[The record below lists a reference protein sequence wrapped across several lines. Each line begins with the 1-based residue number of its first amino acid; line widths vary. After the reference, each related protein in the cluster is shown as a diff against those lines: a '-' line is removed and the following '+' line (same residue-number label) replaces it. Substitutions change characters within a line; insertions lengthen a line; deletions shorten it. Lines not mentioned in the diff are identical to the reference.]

1 MRYHEYHAIHRSL
14 DGATDVRL
22 MRQIVGVVRSAWVL
36 AVLALLCTAA
46 SQAADTTVASATTKP
61 ALVLEQRRVAMKDG
75 TPVAVCLAKPPGARR
90 GQRFP
95 VLFTT
100 DAYAGPCGY
109 FGRAWYEDFVRAG
122 YVVAYLHVRGTGDSD
137 GTFPDKEYSDQELD
151 DAEEMIGWLAKQPW
165 STGRVGMFGTSWSGF
180 NSMMVAARRP
190 PALRAIVVNVGTDN
204 IYHEDARFPS
214 GIFHMDDYIMSADVM
229 LVITPAGRDPFDE
242 TLLQQRFDQQ
252 PWSLTY
258 LQQQR
263 DGEFWRRS
271 LRRDV
276 NPQAGAVPTMMI
288 GAWHDPYRDAV
299 LRALERSSGPV
310 RAVIGP
316 WNHSTEFPGP
326 SAELGRAALEWWDHF
341 LKGRSNG
348 VLERP
353 QFYAYMR
360 RPYAP
365 VITRAMIPGE
375 WRAFER
381 WRNARIEDRR
391 WTLNADRSV
400 DPAAG
405 PAGDHRLR
413 MVPSTGVAAGL
424 GWIDVAP
431 DQRPGD
437 ATALVYESPPF
448 TAELQI
454 LGQPVAQLVTAIDAH
469 RANWFVKLSDVA
481 PDGTTTLIT
490 GGAING
496 AHRGSS
502 TEPAMMEPGVR
513 YTLSVPLLATSWI
526 FQPGHRLR
534 IYVANALFPAYWPS
548 AEPVTMSLGVG
559 EGGSSIT
566 LPVIAPQSSAAAAEA
581 AAALGSRN
589 VTVAEAE
596 AAATGASA
604 YTWNGPVRSSHSR
617 DDIKATTTVSRGYQ
631 WFSPDGEDVSVEFTV
646 DDDDPARSS
655 FVGSSFVKSEW
666 QGQQVEWRGTTE
678 VRSDATAFEYRHF
691 RQLLRDGK
699 VVREREWKERI
710 PRDHQ

>member
-1 MRYHEYHAIHRSL
+1 MRAMTTER
-14 DGATDVRL
+14 ATPARRVL
-22 MRQIVGVVRSAWVL
+22 MPAAVL
-36 AVLALLCTAA
+36 VAVLAMTAPGVVSGAGAEEDAGAAA
-46 SQAADTTVASATTKP
+46 SKP
-61 ALVLEQRRVAMKDG
+61 ALVLEQRRVTMRDG
-75 TPVAVCLAKPPGARR
+75 TAVAVCLAKPPGARA

-122 YVVAYLHVRGTGDSD
+122 YVVAYKHVRGTGDSD
-137 GTFPDKEYSDQELD
+137 GTFPDKEYSDHELD
-151 DAEEMIGWLAKQPW
+151 DAVEMIGWLARQPW

-204 IYHEDARFPS
+204 FYHEDARFPS
-214 GIFHMDDYIMSADVM
+214 GIFHMDDYIMAADIM
-229 LVITPAGRDPFDE
+229 LVTPPPGRDPLDE
-242 TLLQQRFDQQ
+242 TLLRQRFDQQ
-252 PWSLTY
+252 PWSLTKIR
-258 LQQQR
+258 QQR

-271 LRRDV
+271 LRRDQD
-276 NPQAGAVPTMMI
+276 PRAGEVPTMMI
-288 GAWHDPYRDAV
+288 GAWHDPYRDAA

-310 RAVIGP
+310 RTVIGP

-341 LKGRSNG
+341 LKDKKNG
-348 VLERP
+348 VLDRP
-353 QFYAYMR
+353 QVYAYMR

-365 VITRAMIPGE
+365 IITRAKIPGE
-375 WRAFER
+375 WRAIDR
-381 WRNARIEDRR
+381 WRDASITPRR
-391 WTLNADRSV
+391 WTLNTDGSIGPDAA
-400 DPAAG
+400 AAG
-405 PAGDHRLR
+405 VHRLR
-413 MVPSTGVAAGL
+413 MVASTGVAAGL

-437 ATALVYESPPF
+437 ATALVYESAPF
-448 TAELQI
+448 TSELQI
-454 LGQPVAQLVTAIDAH
+454 LGQPVAQLVTSIDAR

-490 GGAING
+490 GGALNG
-496 AHRGSS
+496 AHRESS
-502 TEPAMMEPGVR
+502 TAPTMMEPGKR
-513 YTLSVPLLATSWI
+513 YPLSVPLLATSWI

-534 IYVANALFPAYWPS
+534 ISVANALFPAYWPS
-548 AEPVTMSLGVG
+548 AEPLTMSLEVG
-559 EGGSSIT
+559 QGGSTFT
-566 LPVIAPQSSAAAAEA
+566 LPVIAPQSAAAAAQA
-581 AAALGSRN
+581 AKDMGSRN
-589 VTVAEAE
+589 LTVAEAE
-596 AAATGASA
+596 VAATGAST
-604 YTWNGPVRSSHSR
+604 YTWNGPVRSGYSR
-617 DDIKATTTVSRGYQ
+617 DDIAATTTVSRGYQ
-631 WFSPDGEDVSVEFTV
+631 WQSPDGEDVSVEFTV

-655 FVGSSFVKSEW
+655 FVGRASVKSAW

-699 VVREREWKERI
+699 VVREREWKERV

>member
-1 MRYHEYHAIHRSL
+1 MR
-14 DGATDVRL
+14 T
-22 MRQIVGVVRSAWVL
+22 QKPL
-36 AVLALLCTAA
+36 AALTALLVALLAMMAPAA
-46 SQAADTTVASATTKP
+46 VAAAGAAAEKP
-61 ALVLEQRRVAMKDG
+61 ALVLEQRRVTMRDG
-75 TPVAVCLAKPPGARR
+75 TAVAVCLAKPPGARA

-122 YVVAYLHVRGTGDSD
+122 YVVAYKHVRGTGDSD
-137 GTFPDKEYSDQELD
+137 GTFPDKEYSDHELD
-151 DAEEMIGWLAKQPW
+151 DAVEMIGWLARQPW

-204 IYHEDARFPS
+204 FYHEDARFPS

-229 LVITPAGRDPFDE
+229 LLTPPQGRDPFGE
-242 TLLQQRFDQQ
+242 TLLRQRFDQQ
-252 PWSLTY
+252 PWSLTKIR
-258 LQQQR
+258 QQR

-271 LRRDV
+271 LRRDQD
-276 NPQAGAVPTMMI
+276 PRAGEVPTMMI
-288 GAWHDPYRDAV
+288 GAWHDPYRDAA

-310 RAVIGP
+310 RTVIGP

-326 SAELGRAALEWWDHF
+326 SAELGRATLEWWDHF
-341 LKGRSNG
+341 LKDKQNG
-348 VLERP
+348 VLDRP
-353 QFYAYMR
+353 QVYAYMR

-365 VITRAMIPGE
+365 IITRAKIPGE
-375 WRAFER
+375 WRAIDR
-381 WRNARIEDRR
+381 WRDASITPRR
-391 WTLNADRSV
+391 WTLNTDGSIGPDAA
-400 DPAAG
+400 AAG
-405 PAGDHRLR
+405 VHRLR
-413 MVPSTGVAAGL
+413 MVASTGVAAGL

-437 ATALVYESPPF
+437 ATALVYESAPF
-448 TAELQI
+448 TSELQI
-454 LGQPVAQLVTAIDAH
+454 LGQPVAQLVTSIDAR

-490 GGAING
+490 GGALNG
-496 AHRGSS
+496 AHRESS
-502 TEPAMMEPGVR
+502 TAPTMMEPGKR
-513 YTLSVPLLATSWI
+513 YPLSVPLLATSWI

-534 IYVANALFPAYWPS
+534 ISIANALFPAYWPS
-548 AEPVTMSLGVG
+548 AEPLTMSLEVG
-559 EGGSSIT
+559 QGGSTFT
-566 LPVIAPQSSAAAAEA
+566 LPVIAPQSAAAAAQA
-581 AAALGSRN
+581 AKDMGSRN
-589 VTVAEAE
+589 LTVAEAE
-596 AAATGASA
+596 DAATGAST
-604 YTWNGPVRSSHSR
+604 YTWNGPVRSGYSR
-617 DDIKATTTVSRGYQ
+617 DDIAATTTVSRGYQ
-631 WFSPDGEDVSVEFTV
+631 WQSPDGEDVSVEFTV

-655 FVGSSFVKSEW
+655 FVGRASVKSAW

-699 VVREREWKERI
+699 VVREREWKERV

>member
-1 MRYHEYHAIHRSL
+1 MRVRKFFLILSVLFLAAAAPAPSIAA
-14 DGATDVRL
+14 GAAVTGEQAGKPPLVFE
-22 MRQIVGVVRSAWVL
+22 RQ
-36 AVLALLCTAA
+36 
-46 SQAADTTVASATTKP
+46 
-61 ALVLEQRRVAMKDG
+61 RVTMKDG
-75 TPVAVCLAKPPGARR
+75 TAVAVCLAKPPGARR

-95 VLFTT
+95 VLLTT
-100 DAYAGPCGY
+100 DAYAGSCGS

-137 GTFPDKEYSDQELD
+137 GTFPDKEYSDHELD
-151 DAEEMIGWLAKQPW
+151 DAVEMIGWLAKQPW
-165 STGRVGMFGTSWSGF
+165 SSGRVGMFGTSWSGF

-190 PALRAIVVNVGTDN
+190 PALHAIVVNVGTDN

-214 GIFHMDDYIMSADVM
+214 GIFHMDDYIMSADLM
-229 LVITPAGRDPFDE
+229 LVTTPVGRDPFDE

-258 LQQQR
+258 LRQQR

-271 LRRDV
+271 LRRDQD
-276 NPQAGAVPTMMI
+276 PRAGEVPTMMI
-288 GAWHDPYRDAV
+288 AAWHDPYRDAA
-299 LRALERSSGPV
+299 LRALEHSSGPV
-310 RAVIGP
+310 RVVIGP
-316 WNHSTEFPGP
+316 WNHSTDFPGP
-326 SAELGRAALEWWDHF
+326 GAELGRVALEWWDHF
-341 LKGRSNG
+341 LKGSRNG
-348 VLERP
+348 VLQRP
-353 QFYAYMR
+353 QVHAYMR

-381 WRNARIEDRR
+381 WRDAPIDARR
-391 WTLNADRSV
+391 WTLNADRSIG
-400 DPAAG
+400 PAAG

-413 MVPSTGVAAGL
+413 MLASTGVAAGL

-431 DQRPGD
+431 DQRAGD
-437 ATALVYESPPF
+437 ATALVYESAPF

-454 LGQPVAQLVTAIDAH
+454 LGQPVAQLVSAIDAR

-496 AHRGSS
+496 AHRTSS
-502 TEPAMMEPGVR
+502 VEPSMMEPGVR
-513 YTLSVPLLATSWI
+513 HTLSVPLLATSWI
-526 FQPGHRLR
+526 FEPGHRLR
-534 IYVANALFPAYWPS
+534 ISVANALFPAYWPS
-548 AEPVTMSLGVG
+548 AEPLTMSLAVG
-559 EGGSSIT
+559 EGGST
-566 LPVIAPQSSAAAAEA
+566 LALPVIPPQSAAAATLA
-581 AAALGSRN
+581 AAAMGSRN

-596 AAATGASA
+596 AAQTGASA
-604 YTWNGPVRSSHSR
+604 YTWNGPVRSSYSR
-617 DDIKATTTVSRGYQ
+617 DDIAATTTVSRGYQ
-631 WFSPDGEDVSVEFTV
+631 WFSPDGEDVSVEFTA

-655 FVGSSFVKSEW
+655 FVGRSVVKSEW

-678 VRSDATAFEYRHF
+678 VRSDATAFEYRHL